1 MCSQCRL
8 AVDDASVAHL
18 VHLVA
23 EACRYVKVG
32 SGHDRHPQTWII
44 QYRAVDEEVMMVTE
58 GAPCRRQ
65 FRRRR
70 EFQRSVALF
79 AVV

>member
-1 MCSQCRL
+1 MRRQCRL
-8 AVDDASVAHL
+8 AIDDSSVAHL
-18 VHLVA
+18 IHLVA
-23 EACRYVKVG
+23 EAFRYAEVG
-32 SGHDRHPQTWII
+32 SGHDRHPQTRVV

-65 FRRRR
+65 FGRRR
-70 EFQRSVALF
+70 EFQRPVALF

>member
-8 AVDDASVAHL
+8 AVDDASVANL

-23 EACRYVKVG
+23 EAFRYCNVG
-32 SGHDRHPQTWII
+32 RGHDRHPQTWIV
-44 QYRAVDEEVMMVTE
+44 QYRAVDEKVMMVTE

-70 EFQRSVALF
+70 EFQRPVALF